1 MYRNIMKTS
10 NALKCVS
17 FGAVRFR
24 LVLEVLLGVVLLAA
38 RLVFLALVVF
48 RFGSFLP
55 LQMRYSYS
63 WRVVLSNF
71 RLPLVMARTLGGR

>member
-24 LVLEVLLGVVLLAA
+24 LALVVPLGVVLLAA
-38 RLVFLALVVF
+38 RLLFLALVVF
-48 RFGSFLP
+48 CFGSFLH
-55 LQMRYSYS
+55 LQMRYCYS
-63 WRVVLSNF
+63 CESFYLTFVFL
-71 RLPLVMARTLGGR
+71 